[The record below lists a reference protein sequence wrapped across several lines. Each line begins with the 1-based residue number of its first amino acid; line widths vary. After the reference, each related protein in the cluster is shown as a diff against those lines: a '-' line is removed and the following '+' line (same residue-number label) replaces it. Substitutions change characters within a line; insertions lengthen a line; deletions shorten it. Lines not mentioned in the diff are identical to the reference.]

1 MLTKCSLVF
10 AFPVRVHRRD
20 TVVSPTS
27 GQQQEPL
34 RALDGV
40 GCRES
45 SLSQG
50 QPRSVCF
57 LLHAPLPTWISPAG
71 WTHSPTNETT
81 ALWEALAQ
89 FARPHQTMLQPVGV
103 LGTLAPPAP
112 WTVTLQ
118 LKSHGWDLSRQ
129 LVLPRP
135 HLTSS
140 QVSCPFHHRQ
150 DKDTSSDMY
159 NSPRPQLAN
168 LCARCCPSQL
178 LLSLRQYKQRSL

>member
-1 MLTKCSLVF
+1 MQPGLRLPRACSQAGHCGF
-10 AFPVRVHRRD
+10 TNIWTAAGAAEGPGWGGMQGEQPVPGTASVCLL
-20 TVVSPTS
+20 SPPCPTS
-27 GQQQEPL
+27 H
-34 RALDGV
+34 LD
-40 GCRES
+40 
-45 SLSQG
+45 
-50 QPRSVCF
+50 QPSRVD
-57 LLHAPLPTWISPAG
+57 
-71 WTHSPTNETT
+71 SPTNETT

-89 FARPHQTMLQPVGV
+89 FARPHQTMLQPVGM